1 MPSFLSKKRLTQGM
15 AVGFILS
22 QPLAV
27 YADAYPVLTD
37 EEFQSTRTLSFG
49 QQGIAVK
56 TLQTKLNHLGYYNE
70 EINGKFDPYTE
81 VALKEYQRENN
92 LEVTGQADKRITKH
106 LVQTERDYYMK
117 PLQDI
122 SDPIQLGEKGKEVEL
137 LQRALHFLD
146 YYNGDVDGIFG
157 PSTERAVKSFQAQ
170 ENLPVTANVE
180 QEMLEKMVNAS
191 KKPVRQT
198 TYRRSTTTKDPKIV
212 QVSAKSSNS
221 STVQIAQQYLG
232 TPYIW
237 GGESP
242 GGFDCSG
249 YIQYVFL
256 QKGIKVPRTVPDL
269 WNVSLSVSEPSVG
282 DFVFYETY
290 KPGPSHMGIYIG
302 NNKFIHA
309 SLSRGVTISDMTE
322 NYWTSRYLGSRRLV
336 ID

>member
-1 MPSFLSKKRLTQGM
+1 M

-56 TLQTKLNHLGYYNE
+56 TLQTKLNHLGYYNG

-81 VALKEYQRENN
+81 VALKEYQRKNN
-92 LEVTGQADKRITKH
+92 LEVTGQADKRMTKH
-106 LVQTERDYYMK
+106 LIQTERDYYMQ

-122 SDPIQLGEKGKEVEL
+122 STPIQSGEKGEEVEM
-137 LQRALHFLD
+137 LQRALKFLD
-146 YYNGDVDGIFG
+146 YYVGEVDGLYG
-157 PSTERAVKSFQAQ
+157 PATERAVKSFQAQ
-170 ENLPVTANVE
+170 ESLAISSTVE
-180 QEMLEKMVNAS
+180 LAMLEKIANAS
-191 KKPVRQT
+191 KKPVRQSV
-198 TYRRSTTTKDPKIV
+198 YRRSATKKDPKIV
-212 QVSAKSSNS
+212 QVSVKSTHS
-221 STVQIAQQYLG
+221 SVIQIAQQYLG
-232 TPYIW
+232 TPYVW

-256 QKGIKVPRTVPDL
+256 QKGIKVPRTVTDL
-269 WNVSLSVSEPSVG
+269 WNVSTRVSEPSVG

-302 NNKFIHA
+302 DNKFIHA

-322 NYWTSRYLGSRRLV
+322 NYWTSRYLGSRRLA

>member
-1 MPSFLSKKRLTQGM
+1 MPSFQTKRRLTQGM

-27 YADAYPVLTD
+27 YADAYPVLSD

-56 TLQTKLNHLGYYNE
+56 TLQTKLNHLGYYNG
-70 EINGKFDPYTE
+70 EINGEFDPYTE
-81 VALKEYQRENN
+81 VALKEYQRKNS

-106 LVQTERDYYMK
+106 LVQTERDFYMK
-117 PLQDI
+117 PLMDI
-122 SDPIQLGEKGKEVEL
+122 SDPIQLGEKGKDVEL
-137 LQRALHFLD
+137 VQKALKFLD
-146 YYNGDVDGIFG
+146 YYVGELDGIYG
-157 PSTERAVKSFQAQ
+157 PATERAVKSFRSQ
-170 ENLPVTANVE
+170 ENLPVKTEVDKK
-180 QEMLEKMVNAS
+180 MLEKMSNAS

-221 STVQIAQQYLG
+221 SIIQIAQQYLG
-232 TPYIW
+232 TPYVW

-249 YIQYVFL
+249 YIQYVYQ
-256 QKGIKVPRTVPDL
+256 QKGMKVPRTVTDL
-269 WNVSLSVSEPSVG
+269 WNVSSPVSGPSVG

-309 SLSRGVTISDMTE
+309 SLSRGVTISDMSQS
-322 NYWTSRYLGSRRLV
+322 YWTSRYLGSRRLA
-336 ID
+336 IE

>member
-1 MPSFLSKKRLTQGM
+1 M

-49 QQGIAVK
+49 QQGIAIK
-56 TLQTKLNHLGYYNE
+56 TLQTKLTHLGYYKG

-81 VALKEYQRENN
+81 VALKEYQRKNN

-106 LVQTERDYYMK
+106 LVQTERDYYMQ

-122 SDPIQLGEKGKEVEL
+122 STPIQPGEKGEEVEI
-137 LQRALHFLD
+137 LQQALKFLD
-146 YYNGDVDGIFG
+146 YYDGELDGLYG
-157 PSTERAVKSFQAQ
+157 PATERAVKSFQAQ
-170 ENLPVTANVE
+170 ENLTVSSTVE
-180 QEMLEKMVNAS
+180 LAMLKKMENAS
-191 KKPVRQT
+191 KKPERQSV
-198 TYRRSTTTKDPKIV
+198 YRRSVTKKDPKIV
-212 QVSAKSSNS
+212 QVSAKSTHS
-221 STVQIAQQYLG
+221 SVIQIAQQYLG
-232 TPYIW
+232 TPYVW

-256 QKGIKVPRTVPDL
+256 QKGIKVPRTVTDL
-269 WNVSLSVSEPSVG
+269 WNVSARISEPSVG

-302 NNKFIHA
+302 DNKFIHA

-322 NYWTSRYLGSRRLV
+322 NYWTSRYLGSRRLA